1 MPDSGRLNHPRGR
14 PVAPFYRGAAAAL
27 GLILAATL
35 LTGCTESRVRVADR
49 PLLVTK
55 QDLAGFGIDP
65 DTLQGQETF
74 RRNHYFDGSLEVE
87 YAFETPEGAAEV
99 FYINTVVGFENSV
112 ADAADSYRLFKGGI
126 GVGTQIGGGSLREV
140 PDFYRWGDESYCAV
154 VPGRAGPA
162 GNVFLTRRGKKTFLV
177 AIVGIYFDD
186 PMAWDVLVR
195 PKLEYL
201 DGYTPRD
208 D

>member
-1 MPDSGRLNHPRGR
+1 MPDFERLKQVRER
-14 PVAPFYRGAAAAL
+14 PVAPFYRGTAAAL
-27 GLILAATL
+27 GLILAAAL
-35 LTGCTESRVRVADR
+35 LAGCTESRVHVADR

-65 DTLQGQETF
+65 DTLQGQEIF
-74 RRNHYFDGSLEVE
+74 RRNQYFDGSLEVE
-87 YAFETPEGAAEV
+87 YAFETPDGAAEV

-112 ADAADSYRLFKGGI
+112 ADAVDSYRLLKGGI
-126 GVGTQIGGGSLREV
+126 GVGTQVGGGSLREV

-186 PMAWDVLVR
+186 SKAWDVLVR

-208 D
+208 N

>member
-1 MPDSGRLNHPRGR
+1 MARRQHPQRG
-14 PVAPFYRGAAAAL
+14 GAAL
-27 GLILAATL
+27 GLVLAAAL
-35 LTGCTESRVRVADR
+35 LAGCTESRVRVADR

-74 RRNHYFDGSLEVE
+74 RRNRYFDGSLEVE
-87 YAFETPEGAAEV
+87 YAFETPDDASETFSIHSIA
-99 FYINTVVGFENSV
+99 GFENSV
-112 ADAADSYRLFKGGI
+112 ADAIDSYRLLRGGI
-126 GVGTQIGGGSLREV
+126 GVGTQIGGVSLREV

-162 GNVFLTRRGKKTFLV
+162 GNVFITRQGKKTFLV
-177 AIVGIYFDD
+177 AIVGLYFDD
-186 PMAWDVLVR
+186 SKAWDVLVR

-201 DGYTPRD
+201 GGYTPRD